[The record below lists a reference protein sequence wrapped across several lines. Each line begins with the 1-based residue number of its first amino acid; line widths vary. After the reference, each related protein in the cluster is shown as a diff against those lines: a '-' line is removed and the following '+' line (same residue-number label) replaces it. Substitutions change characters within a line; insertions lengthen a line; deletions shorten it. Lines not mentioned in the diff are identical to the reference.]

1 MVFKDL
7 GEHELDN
14 LAIELLPLI
23 NKHKVVVFEG
33 EMGAGKTTFI
43 KSICQKL
50 GYTGLVNSP
59 TYALANAY
67 ETENQKKIWH
77 FDFYRIKSEE
87 EAYDIG
93 FEEYLYGGDICL
105 IEWPSKV
112 ETLLPVNKLEIKILI
127 NQNNTRTINTKV
139 YEPKR

>member
-23 NKHKVVVFEG
+23 IKHKVVVFEG

-87 EAYDIG
+87 EAYDMG

-112 ETLLPVNKLEIKILI
+112 ETLLPVTKLEIKILI
-127 NQNNTRTINTKV
+127 NQNNTRTIKTKV

>member
-1 MVFKDL
+1 MIFEHI
-7 GEHELDN
+7 GEHNLDD
-14 LAIELLPLI
+14 LAQELLPLI
-23 NKHKVVVFEG
+23 NKYKVVIFEG

-50 GYTGLVNSP
+50 GYAGLVNSP
-59 TYALANAY
+59 TYALVNAY

-77 FDFYRIKSEE
+77 FDFYRIKNEE

-112 ETLLPVNKLEIKILI
+112 ETLLPENKLEIKILI
-127 NQNNTRTINTKV
+127 NQNNTRTIKTKV

>member
-23 NKHKVVVFEG
+23 INHKVVVFEG

-87 EAYDIG
+87 EAYDMG

-112 ETLLPVNKLEIKILI
+112 ETLLPVTKLEIKILI
-127 NQNNTRTINTKV
+127 NQNNTRTIKTKV